1 MMTEAHVHALVNL
14 KKESV
19 VVISDK
25 YVNKKVKRL
34 ACFLYTPGWAEQ
46 EEVCK
51 RELKGLLADPK
62 SAPHVIYH
70 GSSHYAAYLP
80 SARVANAVTVSSPSP
95 ENSGRQTRR
104 DGRNLGN
111 AWQLE

>member
-51 RELKGLLADPK
+51 RELNSFSKTCFTMK
-62 SAPHVIYH
+62 QRK
-70 GSSHYAAYLP
+70 YL
-80 SARVANAVTVSSPSP
+80 
-95 ENSGRQTRR
+95 EF
-104 DGRNLGN
+104 
-111 AWQLE
+111 

>member
-46 EEVCK
+46 QEVCK
-51 RELKGLLADPK
+51 RELKVIPLSEPKRKMAHSSSCSATLLCGCQRP
-62 SAPHVIYH
+62 PRPLRL
-70 GSSHYAAYLP
+70 LP
-80 SARVANAVTVSSPSP
+80 LA
-95 ENSGRQTRR
+95 
-104 DGRNLGN
+104 L
-111 AWQLE
+111 W